1 MNKAILI
8 GRLTRDP
15 EMRTTQSGISV
26 CQFSIAVDRKFKNQQ
41 TGEREA
47 DFINIVAWRQ
57 LADLCAQ
64 YLAKGRKVSVVGS
77 IQTRSYEA
85 NDGSKR
91 TAFEVVAD
99 EVEFLTPKEQGAQ
112 QHAQQSAQQSAPAAP
127 RQSYKQAAMQYPPA
141 GGYTPPPGFT
151 MVENELPF

>member
-64 YLAKGRKVSVVGS
+64 YLAKGRKVGVVGS

-112 QHAQQSAQQSAPAAP
+112 QYAQQSAPAAP

-141 GGYTPPPGFT
+141 GGYTPPAGFT
-151 MVENELPF
+151 VVEDDGELPF